1 MPVQFL
7 NRHCLGSVP
16 PGTSTHCR
24 DESPQA
30 AAFSLIW
37 KVRSFP
43 CAADRLALAATPAGR
58 GEPAPGTGVFQSP
71 VTKAA
76 V

>member
-7 NRHCLGSVP
+7 NRHRLGSVP
-16 PGTSTHCR
+16 PGTSTPLQR
-24 DESPQA
+24 RITSGGR
-30 AAFSLIW
+30 LLLTR

-43 CAADRLALAATPAGR
+43 CAADRPALAVTPAER
-58 GEPAPGTGVFQSP
+58 GEPAPGIGVFQSP